1 MKEFFVAIGIVAA
14 IVLFVVVATIGG
26 NALGLWNYQFF
37 APKYEAARRQVF
49 ENTQSY
55 QQGSIRDF
63 DNLYLAYTQAKTDD
77 EKAVILDTLRHRTAG
92 VQPDNIPPRVRALLG
107 N

>member
-1 MKEFFVAIGIVAA
+1 MREFLAVIGIMAA
-14 IVLFVVVATIGG
+14 ILLVVV
-26 NALGLWNYQFF
+26 GLNFFGLANYQFF
-37 APKYEAARRQVF
+37 TPKYEAARREVF

-63 DNLYLAYTQAKTDD
+63 DNLYLAYVQAKSED

-92 VQPDNIPPRVRALLG
+92 VQPDNIPPRVRSLLG
-107 N
+107 Q

>member
-1 MKEFFVAIGIVAA
+1 MKEFFGFILLVLGVIIG
-14 IVLFVVVATIGG
+14 LSFF
-26 NALGLWNYQFF
+26 GLMNYQFF

-63 DNLYLAYTQAKTDD
+63 DNLYLAYVQAKTDD
-77 EKAVILDTLRHRTAG
+77 EKAIILETLRHRTAG
-92 VQPDNIPPRVRALLG
+92 VQPDNIPLRVRALL
-107 N
+107 NQ